1 MSLPLT
7 TPPKSICILRLSAIG
22 DVTHALPTLRSIQQQ
37 WPETK
42 ITWIIGSLEYQL
54 VKDIPG
60 LEFIIFNKSSGIKG
74 YVELYRHLKYHRF
87 DVLLHMQISLRASL
101 ASLCV
106 KARIRLGF
114 DKARTKNL
122 QRLFVNHK
130 IKSQQNRQH
139 VLDSFLDFA
148 RTLGIEQ
155 PVLEWGIPI
164 PDEDLDFA
172 RQHTA
177 GLGNYV
183 AINPCTSN
191 RAMNWR
197 NWQVDAY
204 AEIIDYLFEQHA
216 LACVLTGGP
225 AAEEIDYANQ
235 ISRQCQHPPLDLVGK
250 TSLKQLTAIYQ
261 QSKLVIAPDTGPMHI
276 ANAMGVPV
284 IGLFATSNPYRTG
297 PYSNLDNTVNVYPE
311 ALKLEYGQTVDEAK
325 WGKRV
330 RNPEA
335 LHLIKVEMV
344 KERIEKVFTKK

>member
-1 MSLPLT
+1 
-7 TPPKSICILRLSAIG
+7 
-22 DVTHALPTLRSIQQQ
+22 VTHVLPTLRSIQQQ

-42 ITWIIGSLEYQL
+42 ISWIIGSLEYQL
-54 VKDIPG
+54 VKDIAG
-60 LEFIIFNKSSGIKG
+60 VEFIIFNKSSGLRG
-74 YVELYRHLKYHRF
+74 YLELYRRLKKQRF

-106 KARIRLGF
+106 RAKIRLGF
-114 DKARTKNL
+114 DNARTKNL
-122 QRLFVNHK
+122 QRWFVNHK
-130 IKSQQNRQH
+130 IISAHSRQH
-139 VLDSFLDFA
+139 VLDTFLDYA
-148 RTLGIEQ
+148 RTLGVKQI
-155 PVLEWGIPI
+155 VTEWNIPI
-164 PDEDLDFA
+164 PDEDLHFA

-177 GLGNYV
+177 DQGDYV
-183 AINPCTSN
+183 TINPCTSN

-204 AEIIDYLFEQHA
+204 AEIIDYLFEHHG
-216 LACVLTGGP
+216 LSCVLTGGP

-250 TSLKQLTAIYQ
+250 TSLKQLAAIYL

-297 PYSNLDNTVNVYPE
+297 PYNNLDNTVNCYPQ
-311 ALKLEYGQTVDEAK
+311 ALQLEYGQTLDQVK

-335 LHLIKVEMV
+335 LNLIKPEMV
-344 KERIEKVFTKK
+344 KQRIDHILNQIKAAE

>member
-1 MSLPLT
+1 M
-7 TPPKSICILRLSAIG
+7 
-22 DVTHALPTLRSIQQQ
+22 LPTLRSIQQQ

-42 ITWIIGSLEYQL
+42 ISWIIGSLEYQL

-60 LEFIIFNKSSGIKG
+60 VEFIIFNKSSGIRG
-74 YVELYRHLKYHRF
+74 YAELYQRLRQRHF

-101 ASLCV
+101 ASLCI
-106 KARIRLGF
+106 KAKIRLGF

-122 QRLFVNHK
+122 QRWFVNHK
-130 IKSQQNRQH
+130 IISDNNRQH
-139 VLDSFLDFA
+139 VLDTFLDYA
-148 RTLGIEQ
+148 HTLGVEQ
-155 PVLEWGIPI
+155 SVLEWNIPI
-164 PDEDLDFA
+164 PEQDVQFA
-172 RQHTA
+172 RQHTVD
-177 GLGNYV
+177 LGDYV

-191 RAMNWR
+191 RTMNWR

-204 AEIIDYLFEQHA
+204 AEIIDYLFETHG

-225 AAEEIDYANQ
+225 ATEEIDYANQ
-235 ISRQCQHPPLDLVGK
+235 ISRQCQHPPLDQVGK
-250 TSLKQLTAIYQ
+250 TSLKQLAAIYQ

-297 PYSNLDNTVNVYPE
+297 PYSNLDNIVNVYPE
-311 ALKLEYGQTVDEAK
+311 ALELEYGQTVDEVK

-335 LHLIKVEMV
+335 LNLIKPEIV
-344 KERIEKVFTKK
+344 KQRIENILK

>member
-1 MSLPLT
+1 M
-7 TPPKSICILRLSAIG
+7 RLSAIG
-22 DVTHALPTLRSIQQQ
+22 DVTHVLPTLRSIQQQ

-42 ITWIIGSLEYQL
+42 ISWIIGSLEHQL
-54 VKDIPG
+54 VKDIPNV
-60 LEFIIFNKSSGIKG
+60 EFIIFNKSSGIRG
-74 YVELYRHLKYHRF
+74 YAELYRRLKHQRF

-101 ASLCV
+101 ASLCI
-106 KARIRLGF
+106 KAQIRLGF
-114 DKARTKNL
+114 DNARTKNL

-130 IKSQQNRQH
+130 IKSQQSRQH

-148 RTLGIEQ
+148 RTLGIEK
-155 PVLEWGIPI
+155 PVLEWNIPI
-164 PDEDLDFA
+164 PDEDLHFA
-172 RQHTA
+172 SQHTSA
-177 GLGNYV
+177 IGDYV

-204 AEIIDYLFEQHA
+204 AEIIDYLFEQHS

-235 ISRQCQHPPLDLVGK
+235 ISRQCMHPPLDLVAK
-250 TSLKQLTAIYQ
+250 TSLKQLAAIYQ
-261 QSKLVIAPDTGPMHI
+261 QSKLVISPDTGPMHI

-284 IGLFATSNPYRTG
+284 IGLFATSNPHRTG
-297 PYSNLDNTVNVYPE
+297 PYSNLDNTVNVYPK
-311 ALKLEYGQTVDEAK
+311 ALKLEYGQTVDEVK

-335 LHLIKVEMV
+335 LNLIKPEMV
-344 KERIEKVFTKK
+344 KQKIEKILK